1 MAAKSFIKY
10 SFIIFV
16 KIEGISRREV
26 TSLQGLGALGR
37 LERRWRSGR
46 HRRTD
51 FGCGLGINPMAEL
64 RRRQE
69 VEEGKLGPRFKGTAH
84 IGLTSISQEWVES
97 SLLLL
102 LAQVALGGGAALFV
116 LTNTEECSQPS

>member
-37 LERRWRSGR
+37 LERRWRPGR

-84 IGLTSISQEWVES
+84 TGLTSISQEGVETLS
-97 SLLLL
+97 S
-102 LAQVALGGGAALFV
+102 
-116 LTNTEECSQPS
+116 CS